1 MPGFGGANAG
11 EFGLQNDRC
20 SSQTLAPA
28 ATCTVQLVFTPASA
42 AAKSAMLAIPSN
54 DTATPNLGV
63 PVSGTGVTQ
72 ANTAPTVVSTS
83 PADNAA
89 NVPVN
94 AAVSAVF
101 SETMTASSLTA
112 STFTLSANGAPVSG
126 TVAYSGTT
134 ATFTPSAPLAAG
146 TLHTA
151 TITTGAKD
159 LGGLGLAAARVWR
172 FTTVSAAAD
181 NTDSDGDGVID
192 LYDDFPNNN
201 RKTTFPPNHGKG
213 KITVDITSVL
223 GAYLTEAGSMSVNPQ
238 TGGLAGYHFND
249 GLVTFK
255 VNGGSGA
262 GTVALTY
269 PETIPAGSKV
279 YKVTQDG
286 YREVSGAVISG
297 NRGAVVPQS

>member
-1 MPGFGGANAG
+1 
-11 EFGLQNDRC
+11 
-20 SSQTLAPA
+20 
-28 ATCTVQLVFTPASA
+28 
-42 AAKSAMLAIPSN
+42 
-54 DTATPNLGV
+54 
-63 PVSGTGVTQ
+63 
-72 ANTAPTVVSTS
+72 
-83 PADNAA
+83 
-89 NVPVN
+89 
-94 AAVSAVF
+94 
-101 SETMTASSLTA
+101 
-112 STFTLSANGAPVSG
+112 
-126 TVAYSGTT
+126 
-134 ATFTPSAPLAAG
+134 
-146 TLHTA
+146 
-151 TITTGAKD
+151 
-159 LGGLGLAAARVWR
+159 
-172 FTTVSAAAD
+172 
-181 NTDSDGDGVID
+181 GDGVID

-249 GLVTFK
+249 GLITFK

-297 NRGAVVPQS
+297 NTVTVPVTSGSASAQSLTYGGTGTATANVVGVASPDAATSASSGGGCSATGTDAGDPAGALGAAALIAAGLLLRRKAQAVRK